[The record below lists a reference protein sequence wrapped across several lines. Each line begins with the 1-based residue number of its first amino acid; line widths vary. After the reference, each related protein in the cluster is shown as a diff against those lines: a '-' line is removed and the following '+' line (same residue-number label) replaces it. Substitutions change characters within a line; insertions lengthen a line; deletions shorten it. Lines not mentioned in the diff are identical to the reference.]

1 MIIAIDGPAGSGKS
15 TTAKKVAA
23 QLNLMHLDTGA
34 MYRAVAL
41 YILDQDIA
49 EFHLNNHNQIT
60 QILDEIEIEFS
71 NESNNIFLN
80 GRDVSVD
87 IRENRVSEFVSEVS
101 AISLVR
107 ERMVLLQREIATG
120 NDVVLEGRDIG
131 TRVFPNAD
139 VKIFLNADI
148 NERGQRRYK
157 ELMERGVEITLES
170 VIREI
175 ESRDL
180 KDSSREHSPLKKA
193 KDAIEIDSTSISTIS
208 STITSVVS
216 SIVVGVA
223 DTSSNSAASV
233 STISIA
239 SISSVISFTLSLL
252 IN

>member
-15 TTAKKVAA
+15 TTAKKIAA

-49 EFHLNNHNQIT
+49 EPHLNNHNQMT

-80 GRDVSVD
+80 GKDVSVE

-107 ERMVLLQREIATG
+107 ERMVLLQREIAAG
-120 NDVVLEGRDIG
+120 NNVVLEGRDIG

-139 VKIFLNADI
+139 VKVYLNADV
-148 NERGQRRYK
+148 NERGQRRFK
-157 ELMERGVEITLES
+157 ELMKQGEEITLGS
-170 VIREI
+170 VIRDI
-175 ESRDL
+175 ELRDL
-180 KDSSREHSPLKKA
+180 KDSSREHSPLEKA
-193 KDAIEIDSTSISTIS
+193 KDAIEIDTTKLSIDAQVNEI
-208 STITSVVS
+208 VS
-216 SIVVGVA
+216 
-223 DTSSNSAASV
+223 
-233 STISIA
+233 
-239 SISSVISFTLSLL
+239 L
-252 IN
+252 IETNN

>member
-41 YILDQDIA
+41 YILDRNIA
-49 EFHLNNHNQIT
+49 DSYLDNHNQIT

-107 ERMVLLQREIATG
+107 ERMVFLQREIATG

-131 TRVFPNAD
+131 TRVFPEAD
-139 VKIFLNADI
+139 VKIFLNADV
-148 NERGQRRYK
+148 NERGQRRFK
-157 ELMERGVEITLES
+157 ELMERGEEITLES

-175 ESRDL
+175 KSRDL
-180 KDSSREHSPLKKA
+180 KDSSREHSPLEKA
-193 KDAIEIDSTSISTIS
+193 KDAVEIDTTKLSIDAQVNEI
-208 STITSVVS
+208 VS
-216 SIVVGVA
+216 
-223 DTSSNSAASV
+223 
-233 STISIA
+233 
-239 SISSVISFTLSLL
+239 L
-252 IN
+252 IETNN

>member
-101 AISLVR
+101 AIPLVR
-107 ERMVLLQREIATG
+107 ERMVLLQREISTG

-139 VKIFLNADI
+139 VKFFLNADV
-148 NERGQRRYK
+148 NERGQRRFK
-157 ELMERGVEITLES
+157 ELMARGEEITLES

-175 ESRDL
+175 ELRDL
-180 KDSSREHSPLKKA
+180 KDSSREHSPLEKA
-193 KDAIEIDSTSISTIS
+193 KDAIEIDTTKLSIDAQVNEI
-208 STITSVVS
+208 VS
-216 SIVVGVA
+216 LIESNNLTGV
-223 DTSSNSAASV
+223 
-233 STISIA
+233 
-239 SISSVISFTLSLL
+239 
-252 IN
+252 

>member
-15 TTAKKVAA
+15 TTAKKVAG
-23 QLNLMHLDTGA
+23 QLNLMHLDTGS

-41 YILDQDIA
+41 YILDQDLA
-49 EFHLNNHNQIT
+49 EIHLNDHNQIT

-80 GRDVSVD
+80 GKDVSVD

-107 ERMVLLQREIATG
+107 ERMVFLQREIATG

-139 VKIFLNADI
+139 VKIFLNADV
-148 NERGQRRYK
+148 NERGLRRFK
-157 ELMERGVEITLES
+157 ELMEGGEEITLES

-175 ESRDL
+175 KLRDL
-180 KDSSREHSPLKKA
+180 KDSSRKYSPLEKA
-193 KDAIEIDSTSISTIS
+193 KDAVEIDTTKLSIDAQVNEI
-208 STITSVVS
+208 VS
-216 SIVVGVA
+216 
-223 DTSSNSAASV
+223 
-233 STISIA
+233 
-239 SISSVISFTLSLL
+239 L
-252 IN
+252 IETNN

>member
-15 TTAKKVAA
+15 TTAKKIAA

-41 YILDQDIA
+41 YILEHNIA
-49 EFHLNNHNQIT
+49 ATHLDSQNQIT

-87 IRENRVSEFVSEVS
+87 IRENRVSEFVSAVS

-148 NERGQRRYK
+148 NKRGQRRFK
-157 ELMERGVEITLES
+157 ELMEGGEEITLES
-170 VIREI
+170 VIQEI
-175 ESRDL
+175 KLRDL
-180 KDSSREHSPLKKA
+180 KDSSRKHSPLEKA
-193 KDAIEIDSTSISTIS
+193 KDAIEIDTTKLSIDAQVNEIIS
-208 STITSVVS
+208 
-216 SIVVGVA
+216 
-223 DTSSNSAASV
+223 
-233 STISIA
+233 
-239 SISSVISFTLSLL
+239 L
-252 IN
+252 IETNN